1 MSAPTSTPPRV
12 TAVIPAYNAAR
23 YLSETLDSLLAQ
35 QGVDLEVIVV
45 DDRST
50 DNTRDLVN
58 AYARR
63 DTRVRYACTP
73 ANCGGPAAP
82 RNLGIEMARGEWI
95 ALCDADDLWHPRK
108 LQVQLACAE
117 STGADLV
124 CGAKQDFD
132 DGTRAPLLDGPLG
145 NVAATQRLSLWLMV
159 MTNRVPTSSVL
170 CRRELLRK
178 AGGFVTDRRL
188 VAVEDYDMWIRL
200 LSDFRAHAVRIETPL
215 IAYRRLPGSLSA
227 SKVMMARKVHRVMKR
242 LFERQGWGPLLP
254 LATPF
259 VLASHTVFAVYL
271 RRFGGRT

>member
-1 MSAPTSTPPRV
+1 MNAPDTAPPRV
-12 TAVIPAYNAAR
+12 TAIIPAYNAAR
-23 YLSETLDSLLAQ
+23 YLPETLDSLLAQ
-35 QGVDLEVIVV
+35 QSVELEIIVV

-50 DNTRDLVN
+50 DNTRDVVTG
-58 AYARR
+58 YAQR
-63 DTRVRYACTP
+63 DARVRYACTP
-73 ANCGGPAAP
+73 TNCGGPAGP
-82 RNLGIEMARGEWI
+82 RNLGIEMARSEWI
-95 ALCDADDLWHPRK
+95 ALCDADDLWHPHK
-108 LQVQLACAE
+108 LRAQLACAE

-124 CGAKQDFD
+124 CGAKQDFE

-145 NVAATQRLSLWLMV
+145 DLAATQRLSLGLMV

-170 CRRELLRK
+170 CRRELMLK

-188 VAVEDYDMWIRL
+188 VAVEDYDLWIRL
-200 LSDFRAHAVRIETPL
+200 LSEFKAHAVRIETPL

-242 LFERQGWGPLLP
+242 LFERKGWSPLLP

-259 VLASHTVFAVYL
+259 LLASHTICAVYL